1 MKNRIKL
8 WFRQIIYLLYDKYR
22 FSIIVGIFFSIIS
35 AFQYGA
41 HGKDN
46 YISYIF
52 PSLGLLL
59 ILIILLL
66 VKHRG
71 ILMTYPKCNCTV
83 VTMRGVFPAKLKKLA
98 SHKISEMFLTDFTK
112 LLLSKRIHTDLV
124 INTHALYAQGV
135 LNVLYNLYDPEAKVP
150 RITRETVDDTLN
162 CYNEHIHIVK
172 RGHHT
177 NLMAATK
184 ISPVAKQA
192 EIDGHFRKQYHFY
205 EIRIPKN
212 LIN

>member
-1 MKNRIKL
+1 MIDYSKERQPPYTRNLRYIPITDRRYAYSIGTESGVIVDRIKFNDWQEMAL
-8 WFRQIIYLLYDKYR
+8 KKDTE
-22 FSIIVGIFFSIIS
+22 SIIKKLNSQEPIFFSLCWEIVLAMGAIIV
-35 AFQYGA
+35 
-41 HGKDN
+41 D
-46 YISYIF
+46 
-52 PSLGLLL
+52 
-59 ILIILLL
+59 
-66 VKHRG
+66 
-71 ILMTYPKCNCTV
+71 
-83 VTMRGVFPAKLKKLA
+83 
-98 SHKISEMFLTDFTK
+98 
-112 LLLSKRIHTDLV
+112 
-124 INTHALYAQGV
+124 AQGV

-192 EIDGHFRKQYHFY
+192 EIDGHFRKKYHFY